1 MRLPGTPGIAG
12 RNGRHDDVAAVSSR
26 LRWPTMASLLL
37 VEDDAEILEQLAR
50 RLGREGFG
58 IVTASSAAAALDAL
72 DDPAIELV
80 VLDVGLPDL
89 SGFELCRRLR
99 GAHPGLPVIMLT
111 ARSDELDVLTG
122 FDAGADDYVVKPFRM
137 AELVARV
144 QARLRGAEAA
154 GVTEIA
160 GLRLDARARLVTVA
174 GQDLELSPKEF
185 DVLAVLV
192 ADQGAMVSRAQL
204 MARVWGE
211 DWYGSTRTLDVHM
224 TWLRSKLA
232 AAGWTARIAT
242 VRGIGYRLE
251 S

>member
-1 MRLPGTPGIAG
+1 M
-12 RNGRHDDVAAVSSR
+12 AV
-26 LRWPTMASLLL
+26 ASLLL

-50 RLGREGFG
+50 RLSREGFG
-58 IVTASSAAAALDAL
+58 IVTASTAAAALDSLA
-72 DDPAIELV
+72 DPDIELV
-80 VLDVGLPDL
+80 VLDVGLPDF

-99 GAHPGLPVIMLT
+99 RAHPALPVVMLT

-122 FDAGADDYVVKPFRM
+122 FDAGADDYIVKPFRM

-144 QARLRGAEAA
+144 RARLRGVDPV
-154 GVTEIA
+154 GMTEIA
-160 GLRLDARARLVTVA
+160 GLRLDARARLVTVD
-174 GQDLELSPKEF
+174 GEDLELSPKEF

-192 ADQGAMVSRAQL
+192 RDQGAVVTRAQL
-204 MARVWGE
+204 MTKVWGE

-242 VRGIGYRLE
+242 VRGVGYRLE
-251 S
+251 T